1 MQFLKSIASKLYIL
15 WVLIVFS
22 VFMIILLPLIL
33 LPLLIHPKIGMGT
46 FYGLKIWAKIFSILN
61 FIPYK
66 IEGKKNLDRSKSYIY
81 TSNHTSFLDIPGLVL
96 AIPTQFRPLAKKEL
110 LKIPVF
116 GIIARV
122 VTVIVDRSSPE
133 SRQRSMKK
141 LKNILSKKVSIV
153 IFPEGTQNRSEE
165 LLQPFYSGAFRMA
178 IETQAPIMPMV
189 IINAGNLLPPG
200 GINVRPGKIKMVFG
214 NEIPT
219 TGYTMH
225 QVNELKDITY
235 AAMEKLLMENG
246 AMELMPSQS

>member
-1 MQFLKSIASKLYIL
+1 MKTIKYLASKIYIL

-22 VFMIILLPLIL
+22 VFKILLLPVILLPI
-33 LPLLIHPKIGMGT
+33 LIHPKVGMGT
-46 FYGLKIWAKIFSILN
+46 FYGLKLWSILFSILN

-66 IEGKKNLDRSKSYIY
+66 ISGKKNLDRSKSYIY
-81 TSNHTSFLDIPGLVL
+81 TSNHTSFLDIPGITL

-141 LKNILSKKVSIV
+141 LKNILSKGVSIL
-153 IFPEGTQNRSEE
+153 IFPEGTQNRSKE

-178 IETQAPIMPMV
+178 IETKAPIMPMV
-189 IINAGNLLPPG
+189 VINAGNLMPPG
-200 GINVRPGKIKMVFG
+200 GINIKPGKIKVVFG
-214 NEIPT
+214 KEIST
-219 TGYTMH
+219 ADYSME
-225 QVNELKDITY
+225 QVNELKELTFT
-235 AAMEKLLMENG
+235 AMEKLLVENG
-246 AMELMPSQS
+246 AKEVMPSQS